1 MRGARRERFLES
13 EMLYLNYAGLSRERP
28 ESREEASTVQAE
40 FETMLF
46 SESGVRWYTNQLDRC
61 RRSIQDF
68 VVPHENDAAPNV
80 VFVSNA
86 TTAFRIILS
95 NLELRTGDVVLA
107 SDQEHPGIIRSLI
120 RLQPNR
126 LRVQLIGGAS
136 EDEFCRNLEQ
146 ALSTDHARLLILS
159 HVAYTD
165 GRVFPLG
172 RIGTIAKEQNLIV
185 AVDGTQAAGHIPIDL
200 NGTDV
205 HFYFFAGHKWCRG
218 PMGTGV
224 LLVAHNDLTSNVE
237 IDNIQN
243 DYELGTQRV
252 GLIAGLARAC
262 ALRRDELPIATT
274 YLRRLQDL
282 LVGLVQ
288 SLDGVRLRRWNGAH
302 APGICTLQ
310 LEGDRISPGR
320 LAEYLL
326 QHDGIAIKPFNDP
339 EHPRLIRIS
348 YSQSTS
354 EPEIQTVV
362 DRLAD
367 ALHHF
372 NGSEAE

>member
-1 MRGARRERFLES
+1 M
-13 EMLYLNYAGLSRERP
+13 YLNYAGLSRERP
-28 ESREEASTVQAE
+28 ESKEEVSTVQAE

-61 RRSIQDF
+61 RRSLQDF
-68 VVPHENDAAPNV
+68 VGFHRNDAAPNV
-80 VFVSNA
+80 VFVPNA
-86 TTAFRIILS
+86 KTACQIILS
-95 NLELRTGDVVLA
+95 NLELGTGEVVFA

-120 RLQPNR
+120 RLQRNGV
-126 LRVQLIGGAS
+126 RVQLIGGES

-146 ALSTDHARLLILS
+146 ALSAHPRLLILS

-172 RIGTIAKEQNLIV
+172 RIGEITKERNLIV
-185 AVDGTQAAGHIPIDL
+185 AIDGTQAAGHIPIDL
-200 NGTDV
+200 HGSEAD
-205 HFYFFAGHKWCRG
+205 FYFFAGHKWCRG

-224 LLVAHNDLTSNVE
+224 LLVAHNDLTSNAK
-237 IDNIQN
+237 IGTIQN
-243 DYELGTQRV
+243 DFELGTQRV

-262 ALRRDELPIATT
+262 ALKRDELPTATA
-274 YLRRLQDL
+274 YLLRLQDL
-282 LVGLVQ
+282 LVGLVR
-288 SLDGVRLRRWNGAH
+288 SLDGVHLCRWNGAH

-310 LEGDRISPGR
+310 LEGDRVSPGR

-354 EPEIQTVV
+354 ESEIQTVV

-367 ALHHF
+367 ALRHF
-372 NGSEAE
+372 NGSEAG